1 MPTTTTTAM
10 TVADHLASP
19 LPVGTP
25 VRFSPAYECNGQD
38 ATTGTVYTVH
48 NHGSSVAYAIRLE
61 GDFYAHRDI
70 FSGSTD
76 NVQRDDATMSSAD
89 HLANPLAVGT
99 AVTFSP
105 GWNGGESDDATR
117 GTIAYL
123 TVRPDRV
130 NYGIRIADGNV
141 ADRSTDVHT
150 VSPVPT
156 TTPDTTPAPVL
167 PRTAAEVVETARAMQ
182 DLARWLP
189 GGELNTIAHEHAEQA
204 SLCGE
209 YEAIVCP
216 LLGWVPRNGTESSMM
231 RHVATFHAELAAFE
245 AAHAH
250 MGVLAR
256 TRLWLERYEDG
267 GPVNQA
273 IVDHAER
280 HLESHKR
287 EAVNELLAN
296 TLGWNTLIGGAHR
309 DYLVSIRVERTVE
322 VTAYQYV
329 TVSVP
334 AANEDDAREVLTD
347 DLVASHTDDNNWTIE
362 DCGCMASG
370 YHRTYASDITDYTV
384 DDVEDVSG
392 D

>member
-76 NVQRDDATMSSAD
+76 NVQRD
-89 HLANPLAVGT
+89 AVGT
-99 AVTFSP
+99 A
-105 GWNGGESDDATR
+105 
-117 GTIAYL
+117 
-123 TVRPDRV
+123 
-130 NYGIRIADGNV
+130 
-141 ADRSTDVHT
+141 
-150 VSPVPT
+150 
-156 TTPDTTPAPVL
+156 APVL
-167 PRTAAEVVETARAMQ
+167 PRTAAEVVETASVLQ

-216 LLGWVPRNGTESSMM
+216 LLGWTPRNGTESSMM
-231 RHVATFHAELAAFE
+231 RHVATFHNEMAAFD

-296 TLGWNTLIGGAHR
+296 TLGWSTLIGGAHR

-334 AANEDDAREVLTD
+334 AANEDDAQEVLTD

>member
-25 VRFSPAYECNGQD
+25 VRFSPAYECNGRD

-76 NVQRDDATMSSAD
+76 NVQRD
-89 HLANPLAVGT
+89 AVGT
-99 AVTFSP
+99 A
-105 GWNGGESDDATR
+105 
-117 GTIAYL
+117 
-123 TVRPDRV
+123 
-130 NYGIRIADGNV
+130 
-141 ADRSTDVHT
+141 
-150 VSPVPT
+150 
-156 TTPDTTPAPVL
+156 APVL
-167 PRTAAEVVETARAMQ
+167 PRTAAEVVETASVLQ

-204 SLCGE
+204 NLCGE

-231 RHVATFHAELAAFE
+231 RHVTTFHAELAAFE

-250 MGVLAR
+250 LDVLAR

-280 HLESHKR
+280 HLEYHKR
-287 EAVNELLAN
+287 EAVNELLESA
-296 TLGWNTLIGGAHR
+296 LGWSHLIGVER
-309 DYLVSIRVERTVE
+309 DYLVTVRVRRTIE
-322 VTAYQYV
+322 VDAWQDITITRTADSSDAAADSVDDYYV
-329 TVSVP
+329 S
-334 AANEDDAREVLTD
+334 D
-347 DLVASHTDDNNWTIE
+347 HTDDYEWRDGNGDIIPGYHPTGRSDIE
-362 DCGCMASG
+362 D
-370 YHRTYASDITDYTV
+370 YEVTDVT
-384 DDVEDVSG
+384 ED
-392 D
+392 